1 MKKKMQ
7 SIDEIVD
14 EIRIID
20 GNLQHI
26 ATTGK
31 INGSLRISIVEAIRK
46 FAVQEIDDILIQND
60 APGIDFAKIEKWKS
74 KAEKWD
80 KLDNSIGEFYKDDG
94 EEMEDEMSMGLVTIG
109 EIAAEAFGYMG

>member
-1 MKKKMQ
+1 MQ

-46 FAVQEIDDILIQND
+46 FAVQEIDDILMQNGE
-60 APGIDFAKIEKWKS
+60 PGIDFAKIEKWKQ
-74 KAEKWD
+74 KADKWD
-80 KLDNSIGEFYKDDG
+80 KLDDEIGVFYTEDYD
-94 EEMEDEMSMGLVTIG
+94 EDEDMGMGLVSIG
-109 EIAAEAFGYMG
+109 EIAAGAFGYMG